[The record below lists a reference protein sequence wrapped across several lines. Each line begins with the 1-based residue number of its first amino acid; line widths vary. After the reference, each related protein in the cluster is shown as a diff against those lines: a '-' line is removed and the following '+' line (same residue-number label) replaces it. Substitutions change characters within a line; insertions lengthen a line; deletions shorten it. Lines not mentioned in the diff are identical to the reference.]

1 MGLLETLFPIHELCK
16 NMCPVKSFKY
26 HVQCPILISHSLVK
40 VHSSLYHK
48 SKFFIPLKREFHSPI
63 VNDKFGYFTNTGH
76 KNSHKNLYNT
86 FWMRG
91 PQSVIAYRLA
101 HHCTTSLTIFTHT
114 SFHIYKIHVCTST
127 RDHYVVWNPSLSFSA
142 FSCSSAILS
151 ASFLLCSSRN
161 LGLSTEIK
169 NIH

>member
-1 MGLLETLFPIHELCK
+1 MSNPNFTLPCK
-16 NMCPVKSFKY
+16 ST
-26 HVQCPILISHSLVK
+26 
-40 VHSSLYHK
+40 
-48 SKFFIPLKREFHSPI
+48 FFIVPYVKIFNSPLMREFHSPI
-63 VNDKFGYFTNTGH
+63 INDKFRYFTNTGH
-76 KNSHKNLYNT
+76 KNSHKNLYIYT

-114 SFHIYKIHVCTST
+114 SFHIYKICTST

>member
-1 MGLLETLFPIHELCK
+1 M
-16 NMCPVKSFKY
+16 
-26 HVQCPILISHSLVK
+26 
-40 VHSSLYHK
+40 
-48 SKFFIPLKREFHSPI
+48 
-63 VNDKFGYFTNTGH
+63 
-76 KNSHKNLYNT
+76 YNT

-91 PQSVIAYRLA
+91 PEPGIADRLA

-114 SFHIYKIHVCTST
+114 SFHIYKICTST

-169 NIH
+169 NIHLIVYHFKIVFERSKFKHFMIFYKNYQSHKMIRDWYKLSLPEIFRIDQFKLPGLWTT